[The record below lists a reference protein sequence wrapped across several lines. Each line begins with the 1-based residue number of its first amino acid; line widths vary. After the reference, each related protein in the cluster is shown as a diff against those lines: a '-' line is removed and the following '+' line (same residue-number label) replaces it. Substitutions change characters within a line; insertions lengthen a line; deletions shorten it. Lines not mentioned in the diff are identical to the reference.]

1 MILENLEL
9 SLWAVIEIAVVVGIA
24 YGILKVKTQATSQRL
39 NELEKEALALDAAMQ
54 IQVPDLALEIAHHK
68 QDTTDR
74 LARIETKLDVLLQ
87 KDWR

>member
-54 IQVPDLALEIAHHK
+54 IKVHDLAVELAHHK